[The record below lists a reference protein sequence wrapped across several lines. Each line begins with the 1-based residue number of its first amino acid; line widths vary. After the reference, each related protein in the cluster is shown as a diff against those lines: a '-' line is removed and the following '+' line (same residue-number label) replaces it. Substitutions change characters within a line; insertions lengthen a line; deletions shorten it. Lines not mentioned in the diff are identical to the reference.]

1 MQSQRMNITLP
12 EDLARDFRRSIPERS
27 RSKFIA
33 AALRERLNKK
43 KNLERDLI
51 KSAKAQI
58 EIVKEIQEDFKYA
71 DADALKYLP

>member
-1 MQSQRMNITLP
+1 MTQRINITLP
-12 EDLARDFRRSIPERS
+12 EDLASELRRAIPERS
-27 RSKFIA
+27 RSKYIA
-33 AALRERLNKK
+33 QALRERLTKK

-71 DADALKYLP
+71 DADALKHLP

>member
-1 MQSQRMNITLP
+1 MQTKRMNITLP
-12 EDLARDFRRSIPERS
+12 EDLASELRRTIPERS
-27 RSKFIA
+27 RSKYIA
-33 AALRERLNKK
+33 QALRERLTKK